1 MQLKTTEQD
10 IIRQLLVTNP
20 YIANK
25 KGSAKAIKMFLNIL
39 GFTCCIMSNDN
50 PTLQICVDHADPEA
64 LLKSVEFE
72 NSTGNTLTK
81 SMKFSIPV
89 SSLAKEPISSKAAT
103 PVEVSAT
110 ITASINSTDL
120 DFPYIT
126 FNVTYSNNN
135 VKATDVRL
143 SVFNELLTTQAI
155 SDVLMSQYIDERSNN
170 NTYDVILTNVE
181 DYNIPKTTREALAA
195 QINEIM
201 PINMNIKADNIVG
214 FNRGVIVSTT

>member
-39 GFTCCIMSNDN
+39 GFTCCIMSDVN
-50 PTLQICVDHADPEA
+50 PTLQICVDHADPED
-64 LLKSVEFE
+64 LLTSIEFE
-72 NSTGNTLTK
+72 SSTDNTLTK
-81 SMKFSIPV
+81 SMTFNIPV
-89 SSLAKEPISSKAAT
+89 SSKAAT
-103 PVEVSAT
+103 PEQVSAT

-181 DYNIPKTTREALAA
+181 DYNIPKSTREALAA

-214 FNRGVIVSTT
+214 FNRGVVVDS